1 MTHRRSMDQ
10 SLHRPRAWLLLASLL
25 TLCACSTTL
34 TVNTGEDATK
44 VAGTTGTMPN
54 AATPN
59 ASAPAATAPSA
70 MGSVTPPTPYP
81 STYRAAPSTPTL
93 IRGATLLIGNGE
105 RLDDADV
112 LMRDGKIAAVGKNL
126 KAPAGAIVV
135 DGRGKWVTP
144 GLIDVHSHLG
154 VYPSPGVEAHSDGN
168 EATAPATPQVW
179 AEHSIW
185 PQDPGFEAALE
196 GGITTLHVL
205 PGSANLFGGRSVSV
219 KNVHAVTYQSM
230 KFPDAPH
237 GLKMACGENP
247 KRVYGNRRQLP
258 STRMGNVAGWR
269 AQWIE
274 AQEYIR
280 DWRQYETRLASGAKD
295 LRPPK
300 RDLRLETL
308 AGVLRGEILIQ
319 HHCYRADEMAIVAD
333 MAREFGYRVSAFHHA
348 TEAYK
353 IANLLADN
361 KICAAV
367 WADWWGFKMESYD
380 AIPENMILVD
390 AAKGGC
396 TVVHSDSAEGI
407 QRLNQEAAKGMAY
420 AKRMGL
426 DIKPEH
432 AIRWLT
438 RNAAQ
443 AIGLESRIG
452 TLEEDKMADVV
463 IWNGNPFSVYAL
475 TERIFIDGAVRFERE
490 SPRRESESD
499 FLLGQPAAMGVIR

>member
-1 MTHRRSMDQ
+1 MKGAKDSIDSVAESKTIS
-10 SLHRPRAWLLLASLL
+10 P
-25 TLCACSTTL
+25 ST
-34 TVNTGEDATK
+34 
-44 VAGTTGTMPN
+44 
-54 AATPN
+54 
-59 ASAPAATAPSA
+59 
-70 MGSVTPPTPYP
+70 GSPYP
-81 STYRAAPSTPTL
+81 STYKPARSTPTL
-93 IRGATLLIGNGE
+93 IRGATVLIGNGE
-105 RLDDADV
+105 RLDNADV
-112 LMRDGKIAAVGKNL
+112 LLRDGVIAAVGTRL
-126 KAPAGAIVV
+126 DAPADARIV
-135 DGRGKWVTP
+135 DGKGKWVTP
-144 GLIDVHSHLG
+144 GIIDVHSHLG

-168 EATAPATPQVW
+168 EATAPSTAQVW
-179 AEHSIW
+179 SEHSIW

-219 KNVHAVTYQSM
+219 KNIPAVTYQSM

-274 AQEYIR
+274 AQEYAR
-280 DWRQYETRLASGAKD
+280 DWKQFESRKAAGAKD

-319 HHCYRADEMAIVAD
+319 HHCYRADEMAIVVD

-353 IANLLADN
+353 ISNLLADN

-390 AAKGGC
+390 AAPGGC
-396 TVVHSDSAEGI
+396 AVVHSDSAEGI
-407 QRLNQEAAKGMAY
+407 QRLNQEAAKGMAH
-420 AKRMGL
+420 ARRMGVE
-426 DIKPEH
+426 IKPEH
-432 AIRWLT
+432 AITWLT

-452 TLEEDKMADVV
+452 TLENGKMGDVV
-463 IWNGNPFSVYAL
+463 VWNGNPFSVYAL
-475 TERIFIDGAVRFERE
+475 AEQVYIDGALRFDRAT
-490 SPRRESESD
+490 PRALPESD
-499 FLLGQPAAMGVIR
+499 FLLGQPAYEGVIR

>member
-1 MTHRRSMDQ
+1 MISR
-10 SLHRPRAWLLLASLL
+10 RPRNLALLAGLSLAL
-25 TLCACSTTL
+25 TACAASGPMKGT
-34 TVNTGEDATK
+34 NTSK
-44 VAGTTGTMPN
+44 V
-54 AATPN
+54 
-59 ASAPAATAPSA
+59 
-70 MGSVTPPTPYP
+70 SVTTSQSISPSTGSPYP
-81 STYRAAPSTPTL
+81 STYKPAPSAPTL
-93 IRGATLLIGNGE
+93 IRGATVLIGNGD
-105 RLDDADV
+105 RLENADV
-112 LMRDGKIAAVGKNL
+112 LLRDGVISAVGVQL
-126 KAPAGAIVV
+126 AAPADARIV

-154 VYPSPGVEAHSDGN
+154 VYASPGVEAHSDGN
-168 EATAPATPQVW
+168 EATAPSTAQVW
-179 AEHSIW
+179 SEHSIW

-205 PGSANLFGGRSVSV
+205 PGSANLFGGRSVTV
-219 KNVHAVTYQSM
+219 KNVPAVTYQAM

-274 AQEYIR
+274 AQEYAR
-280 DWRQYETRLASGAKD
+280 DWKQFESRKAAGAKD
-295 LRPPK
+295 VRPPK

-308 AGVLRGEILIQ
+308 AGVLSGEILIQ
-319 HHCYRADEMAIVAD
+319 HHCYRADEMAIVVD

-353 IANLLADN
+353 ISNLLADN

-390 AAKGGC
+390 AAPGGC
-396 TVVHSDSAEGI
+396 AVVHSDSAEGI
-407 QRLNQEAAKGMAY
+407 QRLNQEAAKGMAH
-420 AKRMGL
+420 ARRMGL
-426 DIKPEH
+426 EIKPEH
-432 AIRWLT
+432 AITWLT

-443 AIGLESRIG
+443 AIGLEARIG
-452 TLEEDKMADVV
+452 TLEKGKMGDVV
-463 IWNGNPFSVYAL
+463 VWNGNPFSVYAL
-475 TERIFIDGAVRFERE
+475 PEQVYIDGALRFNRAA
-490 SPRRESESD
+490 PRALPESD
-499 FLLGQPAAMGVIR
+499 FLLGQPAYEGVIR

>member
-1 MTHRRSMDQ
+1 MTQ
-10 SLHRPRAWLLLASLL
+10 TFRAFRILLVALSL
-25 TLCACSTTL
+25 TLSACGSMVVVQT
-34 TVNTGEDATK
+34 
-44 VAGTTGTMPN
+44 
-54 AATPN
+54 
-59 ASAPAATAPSA
+59 PAATAVAAVGRPSA
-70 MGSVTPPTPYP
+70 PGATPAAAPSSQTPANPYP
-81 STYRAAPSTPTL
+81 STYRAPDAPPVL

-105 RLDDADV
+105 RLDAADL
-112 LMRDGKIAAVGKNL
+112 LMQDGRVAAIGKNL
-126 KAPAGAIVV
+126 TAAEGARVI
-135 DGRGKWVTP
+135 DARGKWVTP

-154 VYPSPGVEAHSDGN
+154 VYPSPGVAAHSDGN
-168 EATAPATPQVW
+168 EATAPSTAQVW

-205 PGSANLFGGRSVSV
+205 PGSANLFGGRSVTV

-247 KRVYGNRRQLP
+247 KRVYGDRRQPP

-274 AQEYIR
+274 AQEYVR
-280 DWRQYETRLASGAKD
+280 DWRQYETRAAKSKD

-308 AGVLRGEILIQ
+308 AGVLRGEILVQ
-319 HHCYRADEMAIVAD
+319 HHCYRADEMAIVLD
-333 MAREFGYRVSAFHHA
+333 MAREFGYQVSAFHHA

-353 IANLLADN
+353 ISNLLAERGV
-361 KICAAV
+361 CAAV

-390 AAKGGC
+390 AATNGC
-396 TVVHSDSAEGI
+396 AVVHSDSAEGI
-407 QRLNQEAAKGMAY
+407 QRLNQEAAKGLAF
-420 AKRMGL
+420 ARRMGL
-426 DIKPEH
+426 DLKPEH

-438 RNAAQ
+438 QNAAK
-443 AIGLESRIG
+443 AIGLETRIG
-452 TLEEDKMADVV
+452 TLEQGKAADVV

-475 TERIFIDGAVRFERE
+475 TDKVFIDGALRFDRAA
-490 SPRRESESD
+490 PRSEPESD
-499 FLLGQPAAMGVIR
+499 FLLGQPAYTGVIR

>member
-1 MTHRRSMDQ
+1 MSESRTWF
-10 SLHRPRAWLLLASLL
+10 LVLLASASL
-25 TLCACSTTL
+25 TLAACSTT
-34 TVNTGEDATK
+34 GATQKSSAK
-44 VAGTTGTMPN
+44 VA
-54 AATPN
+54 A
-59 ASAPAATAPSA
+59 APAATAQIDSIA
-70 MGSVTPPTPYP
+70 SRTATPYP
-81 STYRAAPSTPTL
+81 STYRLPATQPTL
-93 IRGATLLIGNGE
+93 IRGATILIGNGE
-105 RLDDADV
+105 RLDEAD
-112 LMRDGKIAAVGKNL
+112 LLLQDGKVVAVGKSL
-126 KAPAGAIVV
+126 RAPEGAQVIEA
-135 DGRGKWVTP
+135 RGKWVTP

-154 VYPSPGVEAHSDGN
+154 VYPSPGVDAHSDGN
-168 EATAPATPQVW
+168 EATAPSTAQVW
-179 AEHSIW
+179 SEHSIW

-205 PGSANLFGGRSVSV
+205 PGSANLFGGRSVTV

-274 AQEYIR
+274 AQEYMR
-280 DWRQYETRLASGAKD
+280 DWRQYEARAAAGAKD

-308 AGVLRGEILIQ
+308 AGVLRGEILVQ
-319 HHCYRADEMAIVAD
+319 HHCYRADEMAIVVD
-333 MAREFGYRVSAFHHA
+333 MSREFGYRVSAFHHA

-353 IANLLADN
+353 IANLLAEN
-361 KICAAV
+361 NVCAAV

-390 AAKGGC
+390 AAPKGC

-407 QRLNQEAAKGMAY
+407 QRLNQEAAKGMAF
-420 AKRMGL
+420 ARRMGL
-426 DIKPEH
+426 EIKPEH

-438 RNAAQ
+438 QNAART
-443 AIGLESRIG
+443 IGLEDRIG
-452 TLEEDKMADVV
+452 TLESGKGADVV

-475 TERIFIDGAVRFERE
+475 TEKIFIDGAVRFDRAA
-490 SPRRESESD
+490 PRPESESD
-499 FLLGQPAAMGVIR
+499 FLLGQPAATGVIR

>member
-1 MTHRRSMDQ
+1 MISR
-10 SLHRPRAWLLLASLL
+10 RPRNLAMLASLSLAL
-25 TLCACSTTL
+25 TAC
-34 TVNTGEDATK
+34 
-44 VAGTTGTMPN
+44 
-54 AATPN
+54 AATGPMKG
-59 ASAPAATAPSA
+59 AKDSIDSGAESKTISPST
-70 MGSVTPPTPYP
+70 SSPYP
-81 STYRAAPSTPTL
+81 STYKPARSTPTL
-93 IRGATLLIGNGE
+93 IRGATVLIGNGE
-105 RLDDADV
+105 RLDNADV
-112 LMRDGKIAAVGKNL
+112 LLRDGVIAAVGTRL
-126 KAPAGAIVV
+126 DAPADARIV
-135 DGRGKWVTP
+135 DGKGKWVTP
-144 GLIDVHSHLG
+144 GIIDVHSHLG

-168 EATAPATPQVW
+168 EATAPSTAQVW
-179 AEHSIW
+179 SEHSIW

-219 KNVHAVTYQSM
+219 KNIPAVTYQSM

-274 AQEYIR
+274 AQEYAR
-280 DWRQYETRLASGAKD
+280 DWKQFESRKAAGAKD

-308 AGVLRGEILIQ
+308 AGVLRGDIQIQ
-319 HHCYRADEMAIVAD
+319 HHSYRADEMAIEVD
-333 MAREFGYRVSAFHHA
+333 MPREFGYRVSAFHHA

-353 IANLLADN
+353 ISNLLADN

-390 AAKGGC
+390 AAPGGC
-396 TVVHSDSAEGI
+396 AVVHSDSAEGI
-407 QRLNQEAAKGMAY
+407 QRLNQEAAKGMAH
-420 AKRMGL
+420 ARRMGVE
-426 DIKPEH
+426 IKPEH
-432 AIRWLT
+432 AITWLT

-452 TLEEDKMADVV
+452 TLENGKMGDVV
-463 IWNGNPFSVYAL
+463 VWNGNPFSVYAL
-475 TERIFIDGAVRFERE
+475 AEQVYIDGALRFDRAT
-490 SPRRESESD
+490 PRALPESD
-499 FLLGQPAAMGVIR
+499 FLLGQPAYEGVIR